1 MRARFFLLFLLLY
14 LPASSQAFG
23 QNNVVGINTK
33 AVDLPSTVE
42 PANSA
47 AVAYARFDAA
57 IAKSEKAFQ
66 SAREEQNVVIAFLR
80 ASNIGPSYFQ
90 SLEELKKRSKRTAE
104 IVEYVSRVV
113 DLDKKWISKSDKRTA
128 AYASVIKDFKDET
141 VTLHYISELQQQQ
154 LDAERH

>member
-1 MRARFFLLFLLLY
+1 MIGRVLLFLLITM
-14 LPASSQAFG
+14 SAFG
-23 QNNVVGINTK
+23 QNNVVAINPK
-33 AVDLPSTVE
+33 AVDVPATVE
-42 PANSA
+42 PASSA
-47 AVAYARFDAA
+47 AASYARFDAA

-113 DLDKKWISKSDKRTA
+113 DLDKKWIAKSDKRTA
-128 AYASVIKDFKDET
+128 AYASVIKDFKDEA